1 MLTTIEIDPFEPFH
15 VCMRSTFSLCT
26 RWIEQFAFLFKN
38 ISDSFTRD
46 KCVCV
51 CARAGFSRL
60 ACLLSIEAKSE
71 YCICK
76 FQFFNSKQILCIYVV
91 DFLSYSISSDPV
103 KKLSRMNGDI
113 LHRHSHQTLSLHFPF
128 RPQFSS
134 SSVWLF
140 SFSLC
145 SNRFSLSLYAEM
157 ARINSY

>member
-1 MLTTIEIDPFEPFH
+1 MFACVRPL
-15 VCMRSTFSLCT
+15 VCAHAELNNLHFCSKILAIPLRG
-26 RWIEQFAFLFKN
+26 
-38 ISDSFTRD
+38 IS
-46 KCVCV
+46 VCV

-145 SNRFSLSLYAEM
+145 SNHFSLSLYAQM